1 MEKLS
6 LKKKLL
12 IIRLYTEGLSYSEIA
27 IKASVGKGTVANVI
41 TELKAG
47 KFPEFGDLSEH
58 LGLIRELAVDLRRTR
73 LTPVQ
78 AAVGVSVLARLQE
91 LEVEPSEIEG
101 LSALYRTLNTEGT
114 DMQSFIRVAL
124 SLEEVRKR
132 TGLTVEELEMK
143 VKGLEESASRLEPL
157 AKEVAEREA
166 QLTELDVKSQ
176 NLTEKV
182 SRLEKHDEILVENVR
197 DKEQREAELSNRI
210 RDLEDRAQSV
220 DERLTTGRK
229 DLKVLHS
236 IGMSPDSLSAFA
248 QRTKVIAQHHGIK
261 PEVLSSKLM
270 DELEQLD
277 EGLGLDTVNKAKK
290 QERRRIDSAIRKGEE
305 ESTAISNTNEKLRQE
320 RSELKAVLSEE
331 RRHITNNIVAI
342 NRIAE
347 NTIAE
352 LEAAVLE
359 ERRHI
364 TKGFEAI
371 ITAAENTITELNQS
385 LRSGVDESVSEV
397 NKLRD
402 RTLQLG
408 KQLGQFNEMI
418 ESNRWLKSLLAM
430 IKGDEEVAANQVR
443 VILITVIK
451 AALVWLDRHTQGS
464 NVPWTLRPTITNL
477 IGILEEW
484 KV

>member
-12 IIRLYTEGLSYSEIA
+12 VIRLYTEGLSYSEIA

-58 LGLIRELAVDLRRTR
+58 LELIRELAVDLRRTR

-91 LEVEPSEIEG
+91 LEVEPGEIEG

-132 TGLTVEELEMK
+132 TGLSVEELEIK
-143 VKGLEESASRLEPL
+143 VKDLEESANRLEPL
-157 AKEVAEREA
+157 AKEVANREA
-166 QLTELDVKSQ
+166 QLTALDVKNQ
-176 NLTEKV
+176 TLTGKV
-182 SRLEKHDEILVENVR
+182 SGIEKRYKILEENVR
-197 DKEQREAELSNRI
+197 DKEQRDTELSNRLI
-210 RDLEDRAQSV
+210 GLEDRAQRA
-220 DERLTTGRK
+220 DERLAIARK
-229 DLKVLHS
+229 DLKELS
-236 IGMSPDSLSAFA
+236 GIGMSLDNLTAFTQRLKVVA
-248 QRTKVIAQHHGIK
+248 QRHGIK

-352 LEAAVLE
+352 LEAAILE

-371 ITAAENTITELNQS
+371 NLSVVSTITKLKQD
-385 LRSGVDESVSEV
+385 LAAGVRGSVIEV

-402 RTLQLG
+402 RALELG
-408 KQLGQFNEMI
+408 KELGQFQEAI
-418 ESNRWLKSLLAM
+418 ESSKWLKGLQSLLRD
-430 IKGDEEVAANQVR
+430 DEEVELSQVR
-443 VILITVIK
+443 VLGMTVLRCIQSR
-451 AALVWLDRHTQGS
+451 LDQAYKDSGS
-464 NVPWTLRPTITNL
+464 QSFLRASINNL
-477 IGILEEW
+477 IGGLEGW
-484 KV
+484 KP